1 MFENL
6 ANFHSHLPKI
16 ATDHLALR
24 TPSQLVQYL
33 YRLLI
38 YFETPMRR
46 GKLGV
51 KIFLIYIFNF
61 F

>member
-38 YFETPMRR
+38 YFEIPMRK
-46 GKLGV
+46 GKLSV

>member
-38 YFETPMRR
+38 YFEISMCR
-46 GKLGV
+46 GRLGV